1 MNQVRMIKS
10 NGSVTNTEME
20 TIRRKKGRNK
30 VNEGTVQESD
40 NIGDNDDENVD
51 INQAHSATEEP
62 ITIIQ
67 NDLSNCERN
76 RILRLREILKG
87 DDFGETEVNLRKKLK
102 EEVIKMNK
110 VLEHVKITGFTH
122 CRNVLQA
129 AMKIV

>member
-76 RILRLREILKG
+76 RLLRLREILKG
-87 DDFGETEVNLRKKLK
+87 DDFGKTEVNLRKK
-102 EEVIKMNK
+102 IKGRSYQN
-110 VLEHVKITGFTH
+110 E
-122 CRNVLQA
+122 
-129 AMKIV
+129 